1 MSGLFW
7 GVQLF
12 CDNHIEPY
20 CDFWFYFDK
29 SYIFITNPLLFCY
42 KHDLW
47 ILWLV
52 VAMFSKFSERCSDYS
67 RGHICHY
74 SVVTFQWNCVK
85 SAFSWSVWQIH
96 PLGHERNLCGELFL
110 ALTWRLFHMNN
121 DYNSPTK
128 MWPHLNNLD

>member
-42 KHDLW
+42 KHNLW
-47 ILWLV
+47 IMWLV

-74 SVVTFQWNCVK
+74 SVVTFQWNQLSLGQCGKSTHLDMSEICVG
-85 SAFSWSVWQIH
+85 SFFWLSHEDYFIWIMTIIH
-96 PLGHERNLCGELFL
+96 PQKCDHT
-110 ALTWRLFHMNN
+110 LTI
-121 DYNSPTK
+121 
-128 MWPHLNNLD
+128 